1 MSAGPRSSRNV
12 GLPIDL
18 VWQAAGRDEGPSP
31 GAQPAETRGGALPP
45 ALAQRFP
52 GELMI
57 PLRADR
63 PALVAN
69 FVSSLDGVVS
79 LGSGVAGSGGEISGY
94 SEADR
99 FMMALLRGLADV
111 IVVGAGTVRAGSR
124 HEWTSRRLQPDLAAE
139 FTAWRAAL
147 DLAPQPTTVLVTARG
162 EIDPAHPG
170 LNAPDVPV
178 ILATTGDGE
187 RRLSG
192 LALPPNVTIAACGSG
207 DRVRPDEILGLLRDS
222 GARLTLC
229 EGGPHLFS
237 QLLEAGLVDELFLT
251 VAPHLVGRDDG
262 SPRLGLVE
270 GAAFPDGQGRWAR
283 LLSVRRA
290 GDDLFLRYRLGA

>member
-1 MSAGPRSSRNV
+1 MSAGSRSSRNV

-18 VWQAAGRDEGPSP
+18 LWQAAGRDEDPGPDT
-31 GAQPAETRGGALPP
+31 QPAETRGGALPP

-52 GELMI
+52 GGLSI
-57 PLRADR
+57 PLRPDR

-99 FMMALLRGLADV
+99 FMMSLLRGLADA

-139 FTAWRAAL
+139 FAAWRAAL
-147 DLAPQPTTVLVTARG
+147 GLTPQPTTVLLTARG
-162 EIDPAHPG
+162 EIDPTHPG
-170 LNAPDVPV
+170 LNTPDVPV
-178 ILATTGDGE
+178 ILATTGDGGQ
-187 RRLSG
+187 RLSG
-192 LALPPNVTIAACGSG
+192 LALPPNVTIAACGRG
-207 DRVRPDEILGLLRDS
+207 NRVRPEEILGLLHDS
-222 GARLTLC
+222 GARLALC

-262 SPRLGLVE
+262 SERLGLVE
-270 GAAFPDGQGRWAR
+270 GAALPDGQGRWGR
-283 LLSVRRA
+283 LLSIRRA
-290 GDDLFLRYRLGA
+290 GDDLFLRYRL

>member
-1 MSAGPRSSRNV
+1 MSAGPHGSRNV
-12 GLPIDL
+12 RLPIDL
-18 VWQAAGRDEGPSP
+18 LWQAPGQDEDPSP
-31 GAQPAETRGGALPP
+31 VARPAEMRGGALPP

-52 GELMI
+52 GELSI
-57 PLRADR
+57 PLWPDR
-63 PALVAN
+63 PTLIAN

-79 LGSGVAGSGGEISGY
+79 LGSGVASSGGEISGY

-99 FMMALLRGLADV
+99 FMMSLLRGLADA

-139 FTAWRAAL
+139 FAAWRAAL
-147 DLAPQPTTVLVTARG
+147 GLTPQPTTVLVTARG

-178 ILATTGDGE
+178 ILATTGYGK

-192 LALPPNVTIAACGSG
+192 LALPPNVEIAACGTG
-207 DRVRPDEILGLLRDS
+207 NRVRPDEVLGLLHDS
-222 GARLTLC
+222 GAALALC

-262 SPRLGLVE
+262 SRRLGLVE
-270 GAAFPDGQGRWAR
+270 GTAFPDGRGQWAR
-283 LLSVRRA
+283 LQSIRRA
-290 GDDLFLRYRLGA
+290 RDDLFLRYRLGA